1 MLYRAHILASNPPL
15 WVAIQ
20 SQVQGLSPVR
30 PRKPLLGVVF
40 CGSGSGSVPGLGL
53 ESPPGV
59 GLILLFQPASKPNSL
74 LFPSIPA
81 PTSRR
86 VLLCWQLTPF
96 YLPPTLLHYG
106 HS

>member
-1 MLYRAHILASNPPL
+1 MLYRAPILASNPPL

-20 SQVQGLSPVR
+20 PQVQGLSPIR
-30 PRKPLLGVVF
+30 LWKPLLGVVF
-40 CGSGSGSVPGLGL
+40 CGSGSGSVPGFGL
-53 ESPPGV
+53 ESPRKE
-59 GLILLFQPASKPNSL
+59 GLCFLFWLASKPNSL
-74 LFPSIPA
+74 LFPSLPA